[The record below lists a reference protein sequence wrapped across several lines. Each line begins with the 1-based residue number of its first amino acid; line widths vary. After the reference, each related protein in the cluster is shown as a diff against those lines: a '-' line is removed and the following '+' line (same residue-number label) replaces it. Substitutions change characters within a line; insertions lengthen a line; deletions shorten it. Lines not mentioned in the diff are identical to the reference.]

1 MSVVLVHNFYQQPG
15 GEDAV
20 FAAEGALLE
29 AHGHEVVRN
38 TVHND
43 EVAGLGRLELARKT
57 LWNDESYRKFRALF
71 RGARPQV
78 VHVHNTLPLISPAVY
93 YAAHAEGAAVVQTLH
108 NFRYSCVN
116 GLFYRDGHVCED
128 CLGKAVPWPGVVH
141 GCYRG
146 SRAASAVVAG
156 MLGYHKLRGTYAH
169 EVDQYIVLSEFSRQK
184 YIEMGLPEEKLSVKP
199 NFVDSD
205 PGAGTGTGGYALFV
219 GRLSQ
224 EKGIAPLLAAWERLG
239 SRLPLKVVGDGPQAS
254 LVELAASQLSGV
266 EWLGRKPR
274 DAVLALMQEAILL
287 VFPSVCYETFGMTIV
302 EAFAAG
308 TPVVASDIGTMSSLV
323 THGRTG
329 LHFEAGNADDL
340 VAQVEWALEHPG
352 ELAAMRVAA
361 RAEYEEKYTAEVNYR
376 MLMGVYERALA
387 RRRLDMGS
395 P

>member
-1 MSVVLVHNFYQQPG
+1 MNIVLVHNHYQQPG
-15 GEDAV
+15 GEDQV
-20 FAAEGALLE
+20 FGAEIALLK
-29 AHGHEVVRN
+29 AQGHEVTRY

-43 EVAGLGRLELARKT
+43 EVVGLSSLALAKSTFWNTDQHHRLRT
-57 LWNDESYRKFRALF
+57 LFHNV
-71 RGARPQV
+71 RPDV

-128 CLGKAVPWPGVVH
+128 CLGKTVPWPGVVH

-184 YIEMGLPEEKLSVKP
+184 LVKMGLPEEKLSVKP

-224 EKGIAPLLAAWERLG
+224 EKGIPPLLAAWERLG

-274 DAVLALMQEAILL
+274 DAVLVLMQEAILL

-376 MLMGVYERALA
+376 MLMGVYERAIEV
-387 RRRLDMGS
+387 RRQ
-395 P
+395 